1 MRQFI
6 ARRIVLALLTMLVVS
21 FLVFTISRLHGDPR
35 NLLYAADAIEF
46 DQEQW
51 DALGKQLGLDKPF
64 AVQYAIF
71 IGNLLRGDLGESIW
85 RYKPVTE
92 VLWERIPATAQLALG
107 GFLFSLLAIPLGV
120 ISAVKRGSVWDIL
133 ARTIAVLGQ
142 SMPGFWVGIMLI
154 FLFAVNLEWLPTS
167 RRGDITHY
175 VLPTITLG
183 IFPLS
188 GILRLVRSSMLDVM
202 DSEFI
207 KLARAKGA
215 ANARIVWKHAFRNAL
230 IAPLTFSGLLIAG
243 LLTGSIITE
252 TVFAWPGLGL
262 LAIGGVQN
270 SDYPVT
276 QGVVLV
282 FTAFYVL
289 ASFGVDL
296 AYAFID
302 PRIRLS

>member
-1 MRQFI
+1 
-6 ARRIVLALLTMLVVS
+6 MLVVS

-46 DQEQW
+46 DQDQW
-51 DALGKQLGLDKPF
+51 DALGRELGLDKPF
-64 AVQYAIF
+64 TVQYAIF
-71 IGNLLRGDLGESIW
+71 IGKLLRGDLGESIW

-92 VLWERIPATAQLALG
+92 VLWGRIPATAQLALG
-107 GFLFSLLAIPLGV
+107 GFIFSLLAIPLGV
-120 ISAVKRGSVWDIL
+120 VSAVKRGSVWDIF
-133 ARTIAVLGQ
+133 ARAIAVLGQ
-142 SMPGFWVGIMLI
+142 SMPSFWVGIMLI

-289 ASFGVDL
+289 TSFMVDL
-296 AYAFID
+296 AYAFVD

>member
-6 ARRIVLALLTMLVVS
+6 ARRIALALLTMLVVS
-21 FLVFTISRLHGDPR
+21 FLVFTITRLHGDPR

-51 DALGKQLGLDKPF
+51 DALGRTLGLDKPF

-71 IGNLLRGDLGESIW
+71 IGKLLRGDLGESIW

-92 VLWERIPATAQLALG
+92 VLWGRIPATAQLALG
-107 GFLFSLLAIPLGV
+107 GFIFSLLAIPLGV
-120 ISAVKRGSVWDIL
+120 VSAVKRGSVWDIF

-142 SMPGFWVGIMLI
+142 SMPSFWVGIMLI

-289 ASFGVDL
+289 TSFMVDL
-296 AYAFID
+296 AYAFVD

>member
-6 ARRIVLALLTMLVVS
+6 ARRIALALLTMLVVS
-21 FLVFTISRLHGDPR
+21 FLVFTITRLHGDPR

-51 DALGKQLGLDKPF
+51 DALGRTLGLDKPF

-71 IGNLLRGDLGESIW
+71 IGKLLRGDLGESIW

-92 VLWERIPATAQLALG
+92 VLWGRIPATAQLALG
-107 GFLFSLLAIPLGV
+107 GFIFSLLAIPLGV
-120 ISAVKRGSVWDIL
+120 VSAVKRGSVWDIF

-142 SMPGFWVGIMLI
+142 SMPSFWVGIMLI

-289 ASFGVDL
+289 ASFAVDL